1 MGFIFGETIL
11 DGINK
16 AISSSDRM
24 LLVCSSSSLSSSW
37 VEDEIAMA
45 IEKERKA
52 RQNVLVPVD
61 LDGYLFDGWDSGTAA
76 RVRSRL
82 AASFRGSSVAT
93 DRLDEL
99 SKLVTSLK
107 L

>member
-1 MGFIFGETIL
+1 
-11 DGINK
+11 
-16 AISSSDRM
+16 M
-24 LLVCSSSSLSSSW
+24 LLLCSSSSLSSSW

-52 RQNVLVPVD
+52 KHNVLIPID
-61 LDGYLFDGWDSGTAA
+61 LDGYLFDGWESGTAA

-82 AASFRGSSVAT
+82 AASFRDSVTVA

-99 SKLVTSLK
+99 SKLVASLK